1 MSRQIY
7 LPELLSIN
15 IKNYTLY
22 PNGLDYTFDF
32 VKGVNL
38 VLGGNGMGKTT
49 FVNII
54 RFAILGLYKKPFG
67 YTRTYQG
74 NIIEKRQL
82 FPQKYFS
89 NRMDDS
95 IPTDA
100 SPTVSISMKLNNVT
114 VELTRDLSSI
124 TLTQLKVDGAEL
136 PGTLINQF
144 SYEKLSDTA
153 KINTLPYKY
162 ERIIKDNT
170 NLEFDDLIFF

>member
-74 NIIEKRQL
+74 NII
-82 FPQKYFS
+82 P
-89 NRMDDS
+89 
-95 IPTDA
+95 
-100 SPTVSISMKLNNVT
+100 
-114 VELTRDLSSI
+114 
-124 TLTQLKVDGAEL
+124 
-136 PGTLINQF
+136 
-144 SYEKLSDTA
+144 
-153 KINTLPYKY
+153 
-162 ERIIKDNT
+162 
-170 NLEFDDLIFF
+170 

>member
-1 MSRQIY
+1 MTELKNIMSRQIY

-74 NIIEKRQL
+74 SIIEKRQL

-95 IPTDA
+95 VHTDT
-100 SPTVSISMKLNNVT
+100 SPTVSISMKINNVT

-124 TLTQLKVDGAEL
+124 TLTQLKVNGTEVS
-136 PGTLINQF
+136 GTLVNQF
-144 SYEKLSDTA
+144 SYEKLSDVA
-153 KINTLPYKY
+153 KADTLPLNMRKS
-162 ERIIKDNT
+162 
-170 NLEFDDLIFF
+170 

>member
-54 RFAILGLYKKPFG
+54 RFAILGLYKKPFLI
-67 YTRTYQG
+67 YSYLPREYYR
-74 NIIEKRQL
+74 KA
-82 FPQKYFS
+82 
-89 NRMDDS
+89 S
-95 IPTDA
+95 I
-100 SPTVSISMKLNNVT
+100 VST
-114 VELTRDLSSI
+114 
-124 TLTQLKVDGAEL
+124 KV
-136 PGTLINQF
+136 F
-144 SYEKLSDTA
+144 
-153 KINTLPYKY
+153 
-162 ERIIKDNT
+162 
-170 NLEFDDLIFF
+170 

>member
-54 RFAILGLYKKPFG
+54 RFAILADCYNCSFHS
-67 YTRTYQG
+67 Y
-74 NIIEKRQL
+74 IAIE
-82 FPQKYFS
+82 
-89 NRMDDS
+89 
-95 IPTDA
+95 
-100 SPTVSISMKLNNVT
+100 ISLN
-114 VELTRDLSSI
+114 D
-124 TLTQLKVDGAEL
+124 
-136 PGTLINQF
+136 
-144 SYEKLSDTA
+144 
-153 KINTLPYKY
+153 
-162 ERIIKDNT
+162 
-170 NLEFDDLIFF
+170 